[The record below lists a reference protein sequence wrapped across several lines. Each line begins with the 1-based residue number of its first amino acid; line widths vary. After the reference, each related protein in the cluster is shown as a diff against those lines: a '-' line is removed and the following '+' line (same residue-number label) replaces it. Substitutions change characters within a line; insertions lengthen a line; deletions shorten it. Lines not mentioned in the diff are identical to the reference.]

1 VVRRILAGPKSRSGE
16 RLWYTISPGTSFSSS
31 AATVPRNGTVVGVP
45 FSTAE
50 AWFRYFLKKDAAYNP
65 SSATFDD
72 MEPFLGQSNLE
83 YGEIYDTNNPDLSA
97 FRQAGG
103 KLISWHG
110 IADETIPYES
120 SVRYRQAMERKMA
133 GVALDDFYRLFL
145 APGVHHCGSGA
156 GPVPTDPLSDLV
168 DWVEKG
174 RPPSTLPAETR
185 NSNGTLITRNLCLYP
200 SIWQY
205 KGRGDVNIAESW
217 TCTRNLTCGP
227 ICGNL

>member
-1 VVRRILAGPKSRSGE
+1 
-16 RLWYTISPGTSFSSS
+16 
-31 AATVPRNGTVVGVP
+31 
-45 FSTAE
+45 
-50 AWFRYFLKKDAAYNP
+50 
-65 SSATFDD
+65 
-72 MEPFLGQSNLE
+72 MEPFLHQSNLE
-83 YGEIYDTNNPDLSA
+83 YGDIYDTNSPDLSA
-97 FRQAGG
+97 FHQAGG

-110 IADETIPYES
+110 VADQTIPYES

-168 DWVEKG
+168 EWVEKG
-174 RPPSTLPAETR
+174 RPPSTLYAETK
-185 NSNGTLITRNLCLYP
+185 NSNGTLMARNLCLYP

-205 KGRGDVNIAESW
+205 KGQGDVNIAESW
-217 TCTRNLTCGP
+217 SCTKNRTCGP